1 MGFFD
6 SIFGIDI
13 FGDGKP
19 GMLDDAVILG
29 MLEEDERMH
38 RRKKHSYRSEIHEI
52 YGLGQ
57 DFDYLIS

>member
-6 SIFGIDI
+6 SIFGIDV

-29 MLEEDERMH
+29 MLEEDECREY
-38 RRKKHSYRSEIHEI
+38 KGDDDYYGEEDEAIESGAVDEIF
-52 YGLGQ
+52 
-57 DFDYLIS
+57 DF

>member
-6 SIFGIDI
+6 SIFGIDV

-29 MLEEDERMH
+29 MLEEHERGEC
-38 RRKKHSYRSEIHEI
+38 K
-52 YGLGQ
+52 GDD
-57 DFDYLIS
+57 DFDEEDEAIASGAVDEFLDF

>member
-6 SIFGIDI
+6 GIYGIDV

-29 MLEEDERMH
+29 MLEEDELREC
-38 RRKKHSYRSEIHEI
+38 K
-52 YGLGQ
+52 GDD
-57 DFDYLIS
+57 DFDEEDEAIASGAVDEIFDF